1 MDEEPV
7 PDIEEVNS
15 APEASAEGDSTEDE
29 LAETSEQEE
38 QNPWIAI
45 FTEFDDLWFEFACF
59 LR

>member
-7 PDIEEVNS
+7 TDIEEIDS

-29 LAETSEQEE
+29 LAETSEKEE

-45 FTEFDDLWFEFACF
+45 FTELDDFWFEFTCF